1 MLPKKKITKKHQ
13 VYFFKYFTISTILF
27 LVSLGTV
34 LYVNLLLPPSEKQE
48 LLALIG
54 LTLSIPSGLLA
65 FYCYLGLLFSRF
77 QHFMDK

>member
-1 MLPKKKITKKHQ
+1 MLPKKKIPKKHQ
-13 VYFFKYFTISTILF
+13 VYYFKYFTLSAILF

-48 LLALIG
+48 WLALVG
-54 LTLSIPSGLLA
+54 LTFSVPSGLLA
-65 FYCYLGLLFSRF
+65 FYCYLRLLFTRL

>member
-1 MLPKKKITKKHQ
+1 MLTKKKTPKKHQ
-13 VYFFKYFTISTILF
+13 VYYFKYFTLSTILF

-54 LTLSIPSGLLA
+54 LVFSIPSGLLA
-65 FYCYLGLLFSRF
+65 FYCYLRLLFSRL
-77 QHFMDK
+77 QHFMDN